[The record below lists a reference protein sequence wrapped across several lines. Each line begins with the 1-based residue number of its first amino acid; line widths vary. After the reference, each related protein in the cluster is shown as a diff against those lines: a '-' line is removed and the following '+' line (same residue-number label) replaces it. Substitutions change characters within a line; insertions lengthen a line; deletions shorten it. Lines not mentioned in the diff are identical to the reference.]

1 MGMGK
6 SVRGTLGKGKGGRG
20 MAIGQG
26 WARVAEVR
34 LGMGKGGRGR
44 LGMGDQSLSLMLIT
58 L

>member
-34 LGMGKGGRGR
+34 LAMGKGGRGKTR
-44 LGMGDQSLSLMLIT
+44 DGQGWER
-58 L
+58 